1 MSELTSLLSSLKASK
16 KERVQALKF
25 VQKKHIN
32 YTELF
37 DLAFNPKA
45 LREHIYAAWVWELL
59 ILDDLSKIKFYWS
72 SLLDKID
79 CITHQ
84 SMRRVHSKIIWHY
97 VSKKENFICLLENE
111 KKKLIEVFLDW
122 VMTETKTAPLSYS
135 IKILSLFFE
144 EFPELKQD
152 LGGLLLHSKK
162 IIPKGLHP
170 TIRSVF
176 KD

>member
-1 MSELTSLLSSLKASK
+1 
-16 KERVQALKF
+16 
-25 VQKKHIN
+25 
-32 YTELF
+32 
-37 DLAFNPKA
+37 
-45 LREHIYAAWVWELL
+45 
-59 ILDDLSKIKFYWS
+59 
-72 SLLDKID
+72 
-79 CITHQ
+79 
-84 SMRRVHSKIIWHY
+84 MRRVHSKIIWHY

-122 VMTETKTAPLSYS
+122 VMSETKTAPLSYS

>member
-1 MSELTSLLSSLKASK
+1 
-16 KERVQALKF
+16 
-25 VQKKHIN
+25 
-32 YTELF
+32 
-37 DLAFNPKA
+37 
-45 LREHIYAAWVWELL
+45 
-59 ILDDLSKIKFYWS
+59 
-72 SLLDKID
+72 
-79 CITHQ
+79 
-84 SMRRVHSKIIWHY
+84 
-97 VSKKENFICLLENE
+97 
-111 KKKLIEVFLDW
+111 
-122 VMTETKTAPLSYS
+122 MTETKTAPLSYS